1 MRFRGP
7 VATFTV
13 VCLTSGLALGGWNG
27 SAAGAS
33 SRHACPAELLT
44 GETVVVSGFVANR
57 AGTGAG
63 SRRVLRLTDANIL
76 KGGQVCPVVGLMV
89 RVSSRTSSVVSFV
102 RAVNPA
108 LAVVSSGAR
117 NPYGHPHS
125 EALARLY
132 SAGVARVWRT
142 DRNGTLCVEIDG
154 QGRWRVQGERDV
166 AGPRFRALT
175 SHRPYS

>member
-1 MRFRGP
+1 MRFQGP

-13 VCLTSGLALGGWNG
+13 VCLTSGLALGSWNG

-89 RVSSRTSSVVSFV
+89 RVSSRTASPGPGAHV
-102 RAVNPA
+102 RVRGEWMK
-108 LAVVSSGAR
+108 LAESGRWPTRPERQGLVTGIITESVSSGGVSWAVR
-117 NPYGHPHS
+117 SRFGPGDPS
-125 EALARLY
+125 CRTLA
-132 SAGVARVWRT
+132 A
-142 DRNGTLCVEIDG
+142 
-154 QGRWRVQGERDV
+154 
-166 AGPRFRALT
+166 
-175 SHRPYS
+175 